1 MKSAQNLI
9 YQKIPKDI
17 MNTQINLR
25 LPEKLLISA
34 KKYSEKNGFSSIQEL
49 IKETL
54 REKLFPEPEFTKEEI
69 KEIEEY
75 AEYCEKNN
83 LYMGDKE
90 SRKALGL
97 D

>member
-1 MKSAQNLI
+1 MKSAKNLI
-9 YQKIPKDI
+9 YQKIPIDI
-17 MNTQINLR
+17 MNTQVNLR
-25 LPEKLLISA
+25 LSEKLLISA
-34 KKYSEKNGFSSIQEL
+34 KKYSEKNGFSSVQEL

-69 KEIEEY
+69 KEILAHHEY
-75 AEYCEKNN
+75 AKKKN
-83 LYMGDKE
+83 LYLNDKK